1 MINKKTALPPRQIRR
16 PVSTSVTGSMVN
28 SCIQRQKHHL
38 GLVNIISTS
47 LSTAL
52 FIQHNTITNSSSA
65 IYSLWLRSHS
75 FLIISFTLHHLYR
88 GYKTRADLDI
98 CVPGHKALKAERIK
112 LSHSKREGTLITGSA
127 AVLFVLYT
135 ASRFVT
141 ISLQFHLDLTF
152 LFYVTT
158 YRTHVKL
165 SSRIEGYSPSL

>member
-1 MINKKTALPPRQIRR
+1 VFDALVSYKLMGRKPLYITAGREVTDPL
-16 PVSTSVTGSMVN
+16 TGAGFSVT
-28 SCIQRQKHHL
+28 
-38 GLVNIISTS
+38 
-47 LSTAL
+47 
-52 FIQHNTITNSSSA
+52 
-65 IYSLWLRSHS
+65 RSHS
-75 FLIISFTLHHLYR
+75 FLIISFTLHHSYR

-98 CVPGHKALKAERIK
+98 CVPGHKALKAESIK

-141 ISLQFHLDLTF
+141 TSLQFHLDPTR
-152 LFYVTT
+152 LFNVTT